1 MNHDVAVAW
10 NWEHDEAFIA
20 DLERACR
27 DRGLTFRSVT
37 PATVE
42 ADLAAATAGEARWGV
57 LLDRAWES
65 DPRFLRLNDVIATTA
80 TRILNRPELSA
91 RMGNKAAAH
100 ALFSTKGI
108 PLPRLVD
115 FMPREWS
122 DFELARATEGWGR
135 PLWLKPACAGGG
147 DGVMPLDAIPPL
159 FPQTAEWLEE
169 RFVLQENAAPMTIAG
184 RPAWFRVFHV
194 MGTFHS
200 FWWHPKTHAF
210 ATVTAQET
218 AEHGLDRLTRVA
230 ESVAHV
236 AGLDLFSCEI
246 ALTAPGEALLVD
258 PVNDPVDFRRQSR
271 AADAIPDAA
280 LASMIDALAAGI
292 AAILRGPQPF
302 AGSPSSRTTP

>member
-37 PATVE
+37 PSTVE

-65 DPRFLRLNDVIATTA
+65 DPRFLRLNDVVATTP
-80 TRILNRPELSA
+80 TRILNAPELSA

-108 PLPRLVD
+108 PAPRLVD

-122 DFELARATEGWGR
+122 DFELARATAGWRR

-147 DGVMPLDAIPPL
+147 DGVMPLEEIPAR
-159 FPQTAEWLEE
+159 FPQAPEWLEE
-169 RFVLQENAAPMTIAG
+169 RFVLQENAAPMTIEG

-194 MGTFHS
+194 MGTFHA

-218 AEHGLDRLTRVA
+218 AEYGLEGLTRIA
-230 ESVAHV
+230 ESVARV
-236 AGLDLFSCEI
+236 AGLEVFSCEI
-246 ALTAPGEALLVD
+246 SMTAPGVPLLVD

-271 AADAIPDAA
+271 AVDAIPDTA
-280 LASMIDALAAGI
+280 LAAMVESLAAGI
-292 AAILRGPQPF
+292 AGILGRER
-302 AGSPSSRTTP
+302 S

>member
-10 NWEHDEAFIA
+10 NWEHDEAFVA

-27 DRGLTFRSVT
+27 DRGMTFRSVT

-42 ADLAAATAGEARWGV
+42 ADLSAATAGEARWGV

-122 DFELARATEGWGR
+122 DFALSRETEGWRR

-147 DGVMPLDAIPPL
+147 DGVTPIEDIPARFPLGVEWDA
-159 FPQTAEWLEE
+159 E
-169 RFVLQENAAPMTIAG
+169 RFLLQEDATPMGIAG
-184 RPAWFRVFHV
+184 RPAWFRVIHAL
-194 MGTFHS
+194 GSLHA
-200 FWWHPKTHAF
+200 FWWHPKTHVF
-210 ATVTAQET
+210 TALTPDEV
-218 AEHGLDRLTRVA
+218 AAHGLDCISRVA
-230 ESVAHV
+230 ASVAAHC
-236 AGLDLFSCEI
+236 GLDLFSCEI
-246 ALTAPGEALLVD
+246 SVIAPGTPLLVD
-258 PVNDPVDFRRQSR
+258 PVNDPVDLRRQSC
-271 AADAIPDAA
+271 AADAVPDEA
-280 LASMIDALAAGI
+280 LARIVEAVAEGI
-292 AAILRGPQPF
+292 TKLLP
-302 AGSPSSRTTP
+302 RT